1 MSDRKKD
8 PFLNDVAKS
17 IIKEKISGYADNI
30 KKEIKPTVN
39 DLVALTQEL
48 APDGYKEIIE
58 SFIEKTSSNNMVNH
72 PNHYGGSENPYEA
85 IKVIEAWNLDFLLGN
100 SIKYI
105 SRAGKKNPEKEKE
118 DLLKAIWYLNRRI
131 ENIEKGE

>member
-1 MSDRKKD
+1 MSDWKKD
-8 PFLNDVAKS
+8 PFLSGIAKD
-17 IIKEKISGYADNI
+17 IIKEKISGYAKNV
-30 KKEIKPTVN
+30 KEEIKPTVEE
-39 DLVALTQEL
+39 LVELTQQL
-48 APDGYKEIIE
+48 APDGYKDIIE
-58 SFIEKTSSNNMVNH
+58 SFVEKTSLNNMVNH
-72 PNHYGGSENPYEA
+72 PNHYGGEENPYEA
-85 IKVIEAWNLDFLLGN
+85 IKVIEAWDLDFLLGN